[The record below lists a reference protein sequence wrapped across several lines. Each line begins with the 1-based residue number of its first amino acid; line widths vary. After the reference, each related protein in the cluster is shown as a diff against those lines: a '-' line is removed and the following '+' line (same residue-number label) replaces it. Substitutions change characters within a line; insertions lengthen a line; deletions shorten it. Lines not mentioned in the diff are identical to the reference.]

1 MFSFS
6 IYLKSG
12 TWFSHN
18 QNSTGPLEKLFFVNR
33 QPSAI
38 KSSAILRDELRIEVE
53 EEETNPIAGSRNE
66 KKKSKSKSQLE
77 EVEEAS

>member
-1 MFSFS
+1 MFFTFCVFCFP

-12 TWFSHN
+12 TCFPHN
-18 QNSTGPLEKLFFVNR
+18 QNSTGPLEKLYFVNR

-66 KKKSKSKSQLE
+66 KKKI
-77 EVEEAS
+77 